1 LSQTSNGPLFSR
13 LPGGVAGALTLITLA
28 GAALRFYNLQWG
40 APYYHFHIDEHF
52 VFGGADMLARN
63 PHEAAMSPKFFMY
76 SPLPMYLLIV
86 VRWLYQAVAGPLNLT
101 VPHDEVIFMILG
113 RAISATLG
121 TATIPLAYL
130 IARRI
135 SGPVAGLL
143 AATLT
148 AFGVLHL
155 RESHFFT
162 VDIPLTF
169 FSTLTLCLVLR
180 AMDRMSSTP
189 AFARRDDLA
198 VGLAFGAAVLC
209 KYTAVFLAPVIGL
222 AYLLSPDGLGR
233 TPAIWL
239 RRGLRACVVG
249 LIGLAVFLLANPL
262 VVMYYAKFRQ
272 DIADWVTAP
281 LTGVWKPIWT
291 AQFTDIGSPH
301 LFWFTNILWWGV
313 GPAFEILGVAGVIW
327 LFWRRN
333 RYAAVAGA
341 YVIAYFVVAGQTVT
355 PFARYGVPLV
365 PALAIAAGVFG
376 ADVMT
381 RERWKWPALA
391 AVGVTIVTTA
401 LYAAAYMHI
410 FASEDSRLAASR
422 FVVNRVPQGSHV
434 LVEPSQNMVPFGGY
448 LNATSFYND
457 YMLRGA
463 GATRDDYY
471 HLISLDTYVHL
482 YDRRRSQDEKREYIG
497 SRLAEAD
504 YIVMDDTFLQFYQH
518 LPAAEHAAVK
528 QYYDDLFAG
537 RLGFELMRT
546 FKVYPSLF
554 GITIND
560 DAAELTFRLFDHPRV
575 FVFRRTEPRRP
586 AA

>member
-1 LSQTSNGPLFSR
+1 
-13 LPGGVAGALTLITLA
+13 
-28 GAALRFYNLQWG
+28 
-40 APYYHFHIDEHF
+40 
-52 VFGGADMLARN
+52 
-63 PHEAAMSPKFFMY
+63 
-76 SPLPMYLLIV
+76 
-86 VRWLYQAVAGPLNLT
+86 
-101 VPHDEVIFMILG
+101 
-113 RAISATLG
+113 
-121 TATIPLAYL
+121 
-130 IARRI
+130 
-135 SGPVAGLL
+135 
-143 AATLT
+143 
-148 AFGVLHL
+148 
-155 RESHFFT
+155 
-162 VDIPLTF
+162 
-169 FSTLTLCLVLR
+169 
-180 AMDRMSSTP
+180 
-189 AFARRDDLA
+189 
-198 VGLAFGAAVLC
+198 
-209 KYTAVFLAPVIGL
+209 
-222 AYLLSPDGLGR
+222 
-233 TPAIWL
+233 
-239 RRGLRACVVG
+239 VVG

-262 VVMYYAKFRQ
+262 VITYYAKFRQ

-281 LTGVWKPIWT
+281 LTGTWKPIWT

-327 LFWRRN
+327 LFWRRD
-333 RYAAVAGA
+333 RYAGIVGA
-341 YVIAYFVVAGQTVT
+341 YFISYFVVAGQTVT

-365 PALAIAAGVFG
+365 PALAIAAGVLG
-376 ADVMT
+376 ADLMS
-381 RERWKWPALA
+381 RERWKGPILA
-391 AVGVTIVTTA
+391 TVSVTLVTTI

-422 FVVNRVPQGSHV
+422 FVLNRVPQGSHV
-434 LVEPSQNMVPFGGY
+434 LVEPSQNMVPFGAY
-448 LNATSFYND
+448 LNATNFYND

-463 GATRDDYY
+463 GATRNDYY

-482 YDRRRSQDEKREYIG
+482 YDRRRSQDEKRQYIA

-528 QYYDDLFAG
+528 QYYDDLFGG

-554 GITIND
+554 GVAIND